1 MAWDVSLMP
10 EARVLPCRRRT
21 QIGRPVCAAGDAL
34 FPAVSEL
41 QPEHGAKVTGMIL
54 EMSEAE
60 ILHVLAKPPA
70 LRAKVGA

>member
-1 MAWDVSLMP
+1 M
-10 EARVLPCRRRT
+10 
-21 QIGRPVCAAGDAL
+21 CAAGDAL